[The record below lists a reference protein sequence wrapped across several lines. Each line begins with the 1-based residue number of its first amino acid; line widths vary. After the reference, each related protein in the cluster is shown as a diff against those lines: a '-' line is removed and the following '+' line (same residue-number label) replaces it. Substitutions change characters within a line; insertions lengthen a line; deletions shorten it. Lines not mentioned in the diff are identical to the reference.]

1 MTHEEMIENKC
12 PISDIKYKEL
22 HTLCKNVANFIEQNF
37 SPHTN
42 VVINAETF
50 VVKEDILNGYFEMKL
65 K

>member
-12 PISDIKYKEL
+12 PISDIKYGEL
-22 HTLCKNVANFIEQNF
+22 HTLCKDVANFIEQNF

-50 VVKEDILNGYFEMKL
+50 VVKEDMLNGYFEIKL